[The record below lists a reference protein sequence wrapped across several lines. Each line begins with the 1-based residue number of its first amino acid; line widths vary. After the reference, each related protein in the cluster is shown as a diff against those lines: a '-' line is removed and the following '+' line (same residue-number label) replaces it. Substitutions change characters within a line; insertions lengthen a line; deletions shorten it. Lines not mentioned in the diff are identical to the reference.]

1 MEDGSDAQH
10 VRVFWDTAHG
20 NELALH
26 DLRSSLS
33 KCEAIQGRDARRLVL
48 ENTRDQ
54 INDFFFLF
62 TKKTW
67 GRNLGLIFLQ
77 HPSPHCLSPLHPK
90 LYSDSEKT
98 LNLWIIIQN
107 TLAQP

>member
-54 INDFFFLF
+54 INDFFFFIHKKDLGQKSRFNISATSKPTLPLTTASKALF
-62 TKKTW
+62 
-67 GRNLGLIFLQ
+67 
-77 HPSPHCLSPLHPK
+77 
-90 LYSDSEKT
+90 
-98 LNLWIIIQN
+98 
-107 TLAQP
+107 